1 MTGENNGHGHTITI
15 NHILVALI
23 LLVFIVFFED
33 FKSMVF
39 LDRHPHQESGY
50 KLQDKPGKSAVSPAL
65 PLLVQDLKAAF
76 PSSSFVDT
84 SSSSHTTAQDSP
96 ITDRTS
102 SSVLKSYAT
111 VSPPTSSSL
120 TSFSSKS
127 AQHCNDPV
135 WCNIEMPKR
144 SHFNFDP
151 PTDIKRWKMAQIR
164 ASNGEQVFLKKLSKI
179 FTHPFDFLDGDR
191 SFRKLHHGVDVFMD
205 ERIWLSSLSKSGKMK
220 AKPSSELHAW
230 ETTKEEV
237 IPKPYDWEKTNRA
250 PIVQVGYIAFKK
262 DRNQFFSGNFKAGAF
277 TSREKFISE
286 WNAVKNEVETPI
298 IVECALN
305 ENWGWISTA
314 YPNRTAAWGQCCI
327 RPQEKYVLDFLE
339 DPKILAVITGQHHN
353 VSHPKVL
360 TIPRGLPIQWQ
371 HTEKLIFDSIHT
383 NQVLKKDRLLF
394 ASASSWGPRPQI
406 LKCVSSKFT
415 VEDFE
420 GHVDTHKDTMAQTK
434 TDRPRYYKKL
444 ASAKFGL
451 ALPGLG
457 YDCFRTWE
465 LLTMGTLVV
474 TERGYGFDRT
484 FWRLPVLLV
493 EDFMDIT
500 PDLLKT
506 AYVEAVYRADDF
518 EFERLKQS
526 FWWSVIMNVSLTRSI
541 QPLLDKFPM
550 EAEDPT
556 FTRPRVPFE
565 CPSGGCGPGTKRIP
579 KNSC

>member
-1 MTGENNGHGHTITI
+1 MP
-15 NHILVALI
+15 
-23 LLVFIVFFED
+23 
-33 FKSMVF
+33 M
-39 LDRHPHQESGY
+39 R
-50 KLQDKPGKSAVSPAL
+50 
-65 PLLVQDLKAAF
+65 
-76 PSSSFVDT
+76 
-84 SSSSHTTAQDSP
+84 
-96 ITDRTS
+96 
-102 SSVLKSYAT
+102 SY
-111 VSPPTSSSL
+111 
-120 TSFSSKS
+120 
-127 AQHCNDPV
+127 
-135 WCNIEMPKR
+135 
-144 SHFNFDP
+144 FNFDP
-151 PTDIKRWKMAQIR
+151 PTDPKRWKMAQIR
-164 ASNGEQVFLKKLSKI
+164 ASKGEQVFLKKLSKV

-191 SFRKLHHGVDVFMD
+191 SFRKLHYGVDVFTD

-230 ETTKEEV
+230 ENTKEEV
-237 IPKPYDWEKTNRA
+237 IPKPYDWERTKRA

-277 TSREKFISE
+277 TSREKFINE
-286 WNAVKNEVETPI
+286 WNGVKNEVETPI

-314 YPNRTAAWGQCCI
+314 YPNRTAAWGQCCM
-327 RPQEKYVLDFLE
+327 RPQEKYVMDFLE

-371 HTEKLIFDSIHT
+371 HTEKLIFDSIHM
-383 NQVLKKDRLLF
+383 NQELKKDRLLF
-394 ASASSWGPRPQI
+394 ASSSSWGPRPQI

-420 GHVDTHKDTMAQTK
+420 GHVDTQKDTMAQTK
-434 TDRPRYYKKL
+434 TDRSRYYKKL

-451 ALPGLG
+451 SLPGLG

-493 EDFMDIT
+493 EDFMDVT
-500 PDLLKT
+500 PELLKV
-506 AYVEAVYRADDF
+506 AYIEAIYRADDF

-526 FWWSVIMNVSLTRSI
+526 FWWSVIMNVSLTRSV
-541 QPLLDKFPM
+541 QPLVDMFPM
-550 EAEDPT
+550 KAEDPT
-556 FTRPRVPFE
+556 FTRPRVPFT
-565 CPSGGCGPGTKRIP
+565 CPGDGCGPGTKRTP